1 MHEGDPRRGAG
12 SHMASHMKKSETEQD
27 RWPPAYVFDLSGG
40 RLCLDFVNTLS
51 GSRAR
56 PTERLRSYDD
66 LVSWGRQSGA
76 ITAPIAERLAAEA
89 RARPRDAARALDS
102 AVRLREV
109 MFRILAACADL
120 RPADETD
127 VAALNVALSEALPHQ
142 RLVKTPDGFEWG
154 WVEDAEAL
162 GRIPWAAI
170 RSAADLLTSP
180 DLRRV
185 RRCAGANCDWLFMDM
200 SRNRTRRWCDM
211 KGCGNRAKARRYYE
225 RHRARR
231 GDAHAHG

>member
-1 MHEGDPRRGAG
+1 
-12 SHMASHMKKSETEQD
+12 MASHMKKSEAEQD
-27 RWPPAYVFDLSGG
+27 RQPPEYVFDLSGG

-56 PTERLRSYDD
+56 PRERLRSYDD

-76 ITAPIAERLAAEA
+76 ITAPIAERLASEA
-89 RARPRDAARALDS
+89 RERTRDAARALDG

-109 MFRILAACADL
+109 MFRILAASADL
-120 RPADETD
+120 RAADEAD
-127 VAALNVALSEALPHQ
+127 VAALNMALSDALRHQ
-142 RLVKTPDGFEWG
+142 RLVKAPGGFAWG
-154 WVEDAEAL
+154 WVDDVDAL
-162 GRIPWAAI
+162 GRVPWAAI
-170 RSAADLLTSP
+170 RSAADLLTSA

-231 GDAHAHG
+231 GDAHVHG